1 MYAFYVVFSLSA
13 FATGATLL
21 SFRQML
27 INSVLTSYLLF
38 SYICWFSFTAY
49 VPLIFFSVPL
59 IFFSVSLIFFSVL
72 LFLLREDVRG
82 GFVTNVVQMDIC
94 TVSVSHFSVIHFV
107 FVPFVLS
114 NGVWGVVLSAE

>member
-59 IFFSVSLIFFSVL
+59 IFFSVL